1 MHKKKVN
8 ESKKREKKREK
19 GEKLFVNYFDQ
30 IKLAIRKIYCIV
42 IIIIS
47 ECLIIVKDFG
57 KKIGFNS

>member
-1 MHKKKVN
+1 MKVKR
-8 ESKKREKKREK
+8 ERKKREKVEM
-19 GEKLFVNYFDQ
+19 LFVNYFDQ

-42 IIIIS
+42 IIIIIS

>member
-1 MHKKKVN
+1 MKVKR
-8 ESKKREKKREK
+8 ERKKREKVEM
-19 GEKLFVNYFDQ
+19 LFVNYFDQ